1 MMARYQR
8 QMVLGEVGQKGQRRL
23 LNSRVLVVGAGA
35 LGSAA
40 ATYLA
45 LAGVGTVG
53 LVDGDVVELSNLH
66 RQILHD
72 SDQVGVLKTESAQR
86 RLGALNPDVRV
97 VEHPVFLNRDNTLGI
112 FAPYDVIVNGSDNF
126 PTRYL
131 VNDAAVLLQKPLVD
145 AAILRF
151 EGQLAVF
158 RPGLGCYRC
167 LFPEPPPLGTVPD
180 CAVAGILGAV
190 AGVMGSMQAVETLKL
205 LLGLSN
211 DNRLRIYD
219 ALAGT
224 WYPVPFMRDPACRVC
239 GDAPTVSTLIDYEN
253 FCGVAAGLDDRGSGV
268 AGEWSV
274 TVDEADS
281 LLADPNLL
289 VIDVRDPREYAAG
302 HIPGAVRL
310 NLEDLDAWVSHHADQ
325 KTLVVCQVGIRSASA
340 TEYLRLN
347 QMDAWNL
354 AGGTRAWEASGR
366 PLSQEDAQNT

>member
-8 QMVLGEVGQKGQRRL
+8 QMVLGEVGQEGQRRL
-23 LNSRVLVVGAGA
+23 LTSRVLVVGAGA

-72 SDQVGVLKTESAQR
+72 EDQVGVLKTESAQR
-86 RLGALNPDVRV
+86 RLEALNPDVRV
-97 VEHPVFLNRDNTLGI
+97 VQHPVFLNRDNTLDI
-112 FAPYDVIVNGSDNF
+112 FEPYDVIVNGSDNF
-126 PTRYL
+126 PARYL

-158 RPGLGCYRC
+158 HPGSGCYRC
-167 LFPEPPPLGTVPD
+167 LFPEPPPPGTVPD
-180 CAVAGILGAV
+180 CAVAGIFGAV
-190 AGVMGSMQAVETLKL
+190 AGVMGSMQAVEVLKL
-205 LLGLSN
+205 LLNLS
-211 DNRLRIYD
+211 DGNRFRIYD

-224 WYPVPFMRDPACRVC
+224 WYPVPFRRDPACRVC
-239 GDAPTVSTLIDYEN
+239 GDAPSVTALIDYEN
-253 FCGVAAGLDDRGSGV
+253 FCGTSAVLDDRGSGR

-274 TVDEADS
+274 TVDEADA
-281 LLADPNLL
+281 LLGNPDLL
-289 VIDVRDPREYAAG
+289 VIDVRDPKEYAVG
-302 HIPGAVRL
+302 HIPGAMRL
-310 NLEDLDAWVSHHADQ
+310 SLENLDTWVSHHAHQ
-325 KTLVVCQVGIRSASA
+325 KTLVVCQVGVRSASA
-340 TEYLRLN
+340 AEYLRHN
-347 QMDAWNL
+347 QIDAWSL

-366 PLSQEDAQNT
+366 PLTPQDPQNT